1 MTAKELLAARAFR
14 WCLLATGLLAVLA
27 MAVLGYLRW
36 RPVAAAPGWQYA
48 VLVDD
53 VEMIDSLAVSP
64 AGELLG
70 TTQHNHGKGELVRF
84 DRNWQV
90 TTLLSGL
97 SKPAGL
103 LPWRDG
109 VLIAQEEQNMWVMY
123 WTPSGARPLFRSDYA
138 EGITKLSNGNIVILA
153 DRKNGELTEFNP
165 DTGSSRI
172 LLSGLDKG
180 EGLCAMPDGRI
191 YFTEK
196 QRNSSLYQYQAGEGP
211 RAGGKLALFGGLQSP
226 GFLLCT
232 SQGIWITED
241 RTNDGRL
248 LFWDFARLQVI
259 AEHLHAPQSVLIR
272 SDHELLLAEQ
282 GRSRLLLFSRNS
294 KP

>member
-36 RPVAAAPGWQYA
+36 RPVAAAPGWQYT

-180 EGLCAMPDGRI
+180 EGLCAMRDGRI

-196 QRNSSLYQYQAGEGP
+196 
-211 RAGGKLALFGGLQSP
+211 
-226 GFLLCT
+226 
-232 SQGIWITED
+232 
-241 RTNDGRL
+241 
-248 LFWDFARLQVI
+248 
-259 AEHLHAPQSVLIR
+259 
-272 SDHELLLAEQ
+272 
-282 GRSRLLLFSRNS
+282 
-294 KP
+294 